1 MANPTTALFD
11 EIADAMESVSDNA
24 LPDLVADE
32 IALHRVELTS
42 AMGSRDP
49 RRVKAANRDLRH
61 AVETLICG
69 CVAMA

>member
-32 IALHRVELTS
+32 IARHRVDLVS
-42 AMGSRDP
+42 AIGSRDP
-49 RRVKAANRDLRH
+49 HRVRVANGELRQ

-69 CVAMA
+69 CVGMA